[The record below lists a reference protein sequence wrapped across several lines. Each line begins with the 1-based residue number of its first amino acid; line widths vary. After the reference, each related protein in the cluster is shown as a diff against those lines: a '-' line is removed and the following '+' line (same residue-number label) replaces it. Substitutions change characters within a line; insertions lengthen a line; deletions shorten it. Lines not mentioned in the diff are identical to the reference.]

1 MTLAKSNYVSSNT
14 FAPLPWQVKPWQ
26 DTAPIML
33 LSSGSGTGKCQV
45 GDTKVTMSDG
55 SVKNLIDVSVGDKV
69 LSFTDNGYSAVGEV
83 EATEYAGKK
92 EVIKIRTKSGKITR
106 LSHDHPLKVG
116 IRYKKAADIKVG
128 DFLHSARQT
137 GFGTGYKE
145 WEEAMVVAYIAASGN
160 TTDGKIFFD
169 SFDDESLF
177 DFNEAVSAIGSKLIV
192 KKEHPSKIY
201 TVEVVGKDGKNPVLD
216 LATNNKMMNMKQNN
230 MRLPDWVFNL
240 EKDMLSEFINT
251 LYSMKGWAYNGQ
263 MDKQKLIG
271 FRTSSEQLASDMS
284 MLLQKYGIHPVC
296 TRLQT
301 VGIPSFILTIESP
314 GGIKTFYE
322 EIGGPATHSVM
333 YRDLYESILETRL
346 HDKHGEFIPIALI
359 DDATVLVP
367 HILRTKHFES
377 VRKMIRSNIVKGVH
391 RPALYRWQEEG
402 KTITS
407 EILEYLNNDIVYD
420 EVVSIEQT
428 NQEADMYD
436 IQVKDTENYCA
447 NGFNSHNSRLAAE
460 KVHAFL
466 LRYPGATGLVVRKT
480 RASMVN
486 STIAFFR
493 HTVIGNTPGIIY
505 RPAAFRFDYP
515 NGSALVMG
523 GMKDEDQRE
532 HIRSIGQNGSVDIA
546 WMEEATQ
553 FNEKDYNEIL
563 ARMRGVAG
571 PFTQVILTT
580 NPEGPMHW
588 IYVNLIMDA
597 HKDKRVSL
605 YQPSVYDNIYNSED
619 YIKNNLERLSGVQ
632 RARLLEGRWVQ
643 ATGLVFDNWRDA
655 PEIKDT
661 NVTIDA
667 EYIPGGGVV
676 TWWIDDGVTGEM
688 KNGVFTARSH
698 PRAILFAQMQSNG
711 TLNVFDE
718 SYMIGRVATDHLE
731 EMINYSFERGYE
743 LPAYIVRDRAAA
755 SLGAAIRDL
764 GLKDKF
770 NPVKIDE
777 SITEMYS
784 WIDPGDAK
792 IRRFRVHPRC
802 KHFRNEMLNFGRN
815 SKTGRIV
822 KAYDHG
828 VDAAR
833 YGIWDNV
840 VGVRA
845 EIDVASYYQDND
857 TGFVPDVRI
866 RPYRRK
872 SGIDIATY

>member
-1 MTLAKSNYVSSNT
+1 MAKSNYVSANT
-14 FAPLPWQVKPWQ
+14 FSPLAWQVEPWK

-55 SVKNLIDVSVGDKV
+55 SVKNLVDVVVGDEV
-69 LSFTDNGYSAVGEV
+69 LSFNDKGYLRAGKVL
-83 EATEYAGKK
+83 ATEYAGKK
-92 EVIKIRTKSGKITR
+92 EVIKIRTKSGKILK
-106 LSHDHPLKVG
+106 LSPEHPLKVG
-116 IRYKKAADIKVG
+116 TRYKKASDIEVG

-145 WEEAMVVAYIAASGN
+145 WEEAIMVAYIAAAGH
-160 TTDGKIFFD
+160 TTDGQISFTG
-169 SFDDESLF
+169 FDDESLF
-177 DFNEAVSAIGSKLIV
+177 EFNEAIQGLGSELYIKQS
-192 KKEHPSKIY
+192 HPSRMY
-201 TVEVVGKDGKNPVLD
+201 TVEVVQKEGKDPVREL
-216 LATNNKMMNMKQNN
+216 LLENGMMNRKHNS

-240 EKDMLSEFINT
+240 EKELLSEFINR
-251 LYSMKGWAYNGQ
+251 LYALRGWAYVGGLE
-263 MDKQKLIG
+263 KQRVIG
-271 FRTSSEQLASDMS
+271 FRTSSERLASDVS
-284 MLLQKYGIHPVC
+284 LLLQKYGIHPVC
-296 TRLQT
+296 QRLQT
-301 VGIPSFILTIESP
+301 IGIPSFVLLIKSP
-314 GGIKTFYE
+314 EGIKKFYE
-322 EIGGPATHSVM
+322 EIGGPPMHVDM
-333 YRDLYESILETRL
+333 YQDVYDSACDSTM
-346 HDKHGEFIPIALI
+346 HDRHGEFIPMSLV
-359 DDATVLVP
+359 DDATILVP
-367 HILRTKHFES
+367 HILRTRHFEN

-391 RPALYRWQEEG
+391 RPALYRWMDEG
-402 KTITS
+402 KEVTS
-407 EILEYLNNDIVYD
+407 ELLEYLENDIVYD
-420 EVVSIEQT
+420 EVVKVEFT
-428 NQEADMYD
+428 DNEVDMYD
-436 IQVKDTENYCA
+436 IQVEEWENYCA

-466 LRYPGATGLVVRKT
+466 LRYPGSTGLVVRKT

-505 RPAAFRFDYP
+505 RPSAFRFDYP

-532 HIRSIGQNGSVDIA
+532 HIRSIGQNGAVDIA

-553 FNEKDYNEIL
+553 FDEKDYNEIL
-563 ARMRGVAG
+563 ARMRGTAG

-597 HKDKRVSL
+597 HKDERISL
-605 YQPSVYDNIYNSED
+605 YQPSVYDNYHNSDD

-643 ATGLVFDNWRDA
+643 ATGLVFDNWKDD
-655 PEIKDT
+655 PDSQDT
-661 NVTIDA
+661 NVTYDA

-676 TWWIDDGVTGEM
+676 SWWIDDGVTGEM

-698 PRAILFAQMQSNG
+698 PRAILFAQMQSDG
-711 TLNVFDE
+711 RLNVFDE
-718 SYMIGRVATDHLE
+718 SFMVGRVATDHIE
-731 EMINYSFERGYE
+731 EMVQYSFNMGYE

-755 SLGAAIRDL
+755 SLGAAIRDM
-764 GLKDKF
+764 GFKDKF
-770 NPVKIDE
+770 NPVKVEE

-784 WIDPGDAK
+784 WIDPGDAG
-792 IRRFRVHPRC
+792 IRRFRIHPRC
-802 KHFRNEMLNFGRN
+802 KHLRNEMVNFGRN
-815 SKTGRIV
+815 PKTGRIV

-840 VGVRA
+840 VSGPID
-845 EIDVASYYQDND
+845 IDVATYYQDNGV
-857 TGFVPDVRI
+857 TFEAAPIG
-866 RPYRRK
+866 RPFRRK